1 MDNKLFI
8 SCGLNGYDD
17 DRLGRLSWAEND
29 ARFMASTLRSWGFSG
44 PEPLVG
50 PEMIAARLEA
60 SVRQLKGSRPDLFV
74 LFAACH
80 GETIGQQHY
89 LHCKGSKLS
98 DATNAINL
106 WEIEKAIV
114 DEVRPGKLVMI
125 LDACRAVSDLEE
137 SRPPVFG
144 QTDMP
149 RRVRQARVRQNVLKL
164 FGCRPGGLC
173 GEDSGGV
180 DGHGFFTRSLVAVLE
195 QVPEGRLDEE
205 SLAKVRETVGLH
217 SKDQVPVSLPPD
229 PEPIYL
235 KRAEPVDAFE
245 RIRERDGAPIHC
257 LAIAPSMMA
266 VIGTGTGFEC
276 FDHNGKPKEEDRYS
290 FQRDRYSFASAV
302 AVNEYALAC
311 CTNTVDPRATGGR
324 YVLQRLDV
332 MRENTITENE
342 SPAPCCGVG
351 LFGEDLVIAM
361 KDGQIRD
368 VRERFPE
375 ISVGEQITMVGFVGS
390 RPPGNGRIGVAL
402 ANPAGERAAVVYD
415 SELRKLTDLGSC
427 GRIVAMTMGRDGS
440 LLAAADAA
448 HQILIWSVA
457 PHSRIAARF
466 RAEKPVTAIAL
477 SLDGARVAY
486 ALADADRGI
495 FLRKVESGRGAVRIG
510 WGGAVVTALSFAGSD
525 EWLYAA
531 DARGELNRWR
541 LGDRNWEGSELND
554 D

>member
-245 RIRERDGAPIHC
+245 RIRERDGAPIHW
-257 LAIAPSMMA
+257 
-266 VIGTGTGFEC
+266 
-276 FDHNGKPKEEDRYS
+276 
-290 FQRDRYSFASAV
+290 
-302 AVNEYALAC
+302 
-311 CTNTVDPRATGGR
+311 
-324 YVLQRLDV
+324 LDV

-457 PHSRIAARF
+457 PQSRIAARF